1 MKTTNPKTATAT
13 IEQVFEIDTPY
24 IVKSLST
31 PILDEIE
38 RSGSGRRS
46 KSISNS
52 KTGRYVYS
60 MIPKG
65 KVTDLAFDAT
75 IRAAAPF
82 QCERKQNLGCPA
94 AAIIIEKSDLR
105 EKVRERKVG
114 SLIVFVVDASGSM
127 AAEERMSATKGAI
140 LSLLLDAYQRRDR
153 VGMVVFRK
161 DRAELVLPPTNSVE
175 LAQRYLTVLP
185 TGGRTPLAHGLALGF
200 ETIQDYLKRDK
211 HAIPLLALISDGRAN
226 VPLNGGDPVVE
237 AKTIAREISF
247 AGIKSIAIDTE
258 RDYLTFGL
266 VKQVCEEMKGKY
278 LQLEELSANP
288 IVSAVRNNL
297 HQTNGAY
304 A

>member
-1 MKTTNPKTATAT
+1 
-13 IEQVFEIDTPY
+13 
-24 IVKSLST
+24 
-31 PILDEIE
+31 
-38 RSGSGRRS
+38 
-46 KSISNS
+46 
-52 KTGRYVYS
+52 
-60 MIPKG
+60 
-65 KVTDLAFDAT
+65 
-75 IRAAAPF
+75 
-82 QCERKQNLGCPA
+82 
-94 AAIIIEKSDLR
+94 
-105 EKVRERKVG
+105 
-114 SLIVFVVDASGSM
+114 
-127 AAEERMSATKGAI
+127 
-140 LSLLLDAYQRRDR
+140 
-153 VGMVVFRK
+153 MVVFRK